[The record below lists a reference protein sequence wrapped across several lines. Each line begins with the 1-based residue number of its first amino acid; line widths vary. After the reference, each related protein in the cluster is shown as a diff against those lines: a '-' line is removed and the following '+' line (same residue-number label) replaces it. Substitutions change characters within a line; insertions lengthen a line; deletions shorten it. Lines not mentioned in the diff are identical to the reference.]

1 MPSIRRIGRNLAFIA
16 LASFLCACGGGSGG
30 APPGSTA
37 LLTNTARWTNPAL
50 GLRRLSSSGK
60 ITHVVIIVQ
69 ENRTVDN
76 LFQGYPGA
84 NTQSYGYES
93 KGKRVTLRP
102 VPLEAPWD
110 IQHSSPNFFKACD
123 GQGSY
128 PGTDCKMDGFD
139 TERASCGKHNNEPP
153 CPFKEP
159 QYAYVPQTETAPY
172 FSMAKQYVLGDDMFT
187 SNFDGSS
194 FVSHQYIIAAQAS
207 STVDF
212 PINVWGCT
220 GGPGDTIKT
229 ITQQRQY
236 GPPVQP
242 CFENA
247 TLGDELDGA
256 GLSWRYYA
264 NTYDNGWNA
273 YQAIKHIRK
282 GPDWHTD
289 VIWPETRFLKD
300 ITTEPL
306 SAVTWITPSLANSD
320 HSGSKSKTGPDWV
333 ATVVNAIGESPNWSS
348 TAIFVF
354 WDDYGGWYDHA
365 PPPLA
370 DYDGLGF
377 RVPLLV
383 ISPYAKQGWVSHVQY
398 EHAGILRFIED
409 QFGLAQLSASDA
421 RATSPAGDCFDFT
434 QQPRTFVPLKT
445 RLKAR
450 DFLNAPIDDRPVDD
464 Q

>member
-1 MPSIRRIGRNLAFIA
+1 MPSIRRIGRTLAITV
-16 LASFLCACGGGSGG
+16 LASFLHACGGGSGA
-30 APPGSTA
+30 APSVSAPFATAARST
-37 LLTNTARWTNPAL
+37 NSGI
-50 GLRRLSSSGK
+50 GLNRLSSSGK

-69 ENRTVDN
+69 ENRSVDN
-76 LFQGYPGA
+76 LFHGFPGA
-84 NTQSYGYES
+84 HTQSYGYDS
-93 KGKRVTLRP
+93 HGKKVSLRP
-102 VPLEAPWD
+102 IGFAAPWD

-139 TERASCGKHNNEPP
+139 TEKASCGGHNEPR
-153 CPFKEP
+153 CPFSES
-159 QYAYVPQTETAPY
+159 QYAYVPANETKPY
-172 FSMAKQYVLGDDMFT
+172 FSMANQYVLADNMFT

-212 PINVWGCT
+212 PTTTWGCT

-229 ITQQRQY
+229 ITRQRQY
-236 GPPVQP
+236 GPQVQP
-242 CFENA
+242 CFENT

-282 GPDWHTD
+282 GPDWHAD
-289 VIWPETRFLKD
+289 VIWPETRFLQD
-300 ITTEPL
+300 ITSEPL

-377 RVPLLV
+377 RVPLLI

-398 EHAGILRFIED
+398 EHGSILRFIED
-409 QFGLAQLSASDA
+409 QFGLGQLSASDA
-421 RATSPAGDCFDFT
+421 RATSPAKDCFDFT
-434 QQPRTFVPLKT
+434 QQPRAFVPIKAH
-445 RLKAR
+445 LKAR
-450 DFLNAPIDDRPVDD
+450 DFLNAPIDDRPVDNE
-464 Q
+464 